1 MPSRLT
7 LQLLALVVLLTV
19 SVGAQTKY
27 GAGVTLEEATPFSLL
42 QAQPN
47 SLEGKTV
54 RVDAL
59 ITSVCTT
66 TPCRWIGIA
75 GTGGSDY
82 GNSVFARVDP
92 SKIEFPKSVMGRK
105 VTIEGVVASVTRDP
119 DPDAK
124 VAAAEYGQEN
134 PGAPAFWQLKV
145 TGAVVQ

>member
-7 LQLLALVVLLTV
+7 PQLLALVVLLTV
-19 SVGAQTKY
+19 PVGAQTKY
-27 GAGVTLEEATPFSLL
+27 GAALTVADADATPFSLL

-82 GNSVFARVDP
+82 GNSVLARVDP
-92 SKIEFPKSVMGRK
+92 SKIEFPKSVMGKK
-105 VTIEGVVASVTRDP
+105 VTIEGVVASVARDSDP
-119 DPDAK
+119 D
-124 VAAAEYGQEN
+124 
-134 PGAPAFWQLKV
+134 
-145 TGAVVQ
+145 